1 MNREKRI
8 EYALQFIMVILG
20 VFLGMMAS
28 NWNEERAFDHDRKN
42 LLTALRSELQDN
54 LDYLSERKE
63 KDITPFLNSLDS
75 ISNVLKNTNN
85 ATNNSLGEASLTEKI
100 PKFPGFGKSKFE
112 DAMFQATK
120 FSNMLSNI
128 DIELLKQI
136 TKAYNLQYNIEDE
149 RQTINQKYMAISPKT
164 KFKELHSLMWVIMK
178 EYFEEQ
184 YRLIDEYK
192 TTINMIDTAIN
203 P

>member
-1 MNREKRI
+1 MKKEKRI
-8 EYALQFIMVILG
+8 EYGLQLIMVILG

-28 NWNEERAFDHDRKN
+28 NWNENRNLDHDREN
-42 LLTALRSELQDN
+42 LLKALKSELQDN
-54 LDYLSERKE
+54 LNYLVQRKE
-63 KDITPFLNSLDS
+63 KDIIPFYNSLDS
-75 ISNVLKNTNN
+75 ISIVLKKTPD
-85 ATNNSLGEASLTEKI
+85 SLHVSFEKSSLSAKI
-100 PKFPGFGKSKFE
+100 PNFPGFGKSKFE

-149 RQTINQKYMAISPKT
+149 RKTISQKYMAINPKT
-164 KFKELHSLMWVIMK
+164 KYSEMYNLMWHIMN

-192 TTINMIDTAIN
+192 TTINMIDTRISG
-203 P
+203 